1 MSIPKIVLIDDD
13 IKYVFLLQARLGE
26 HFLSGINLEVIT
38 ERNFYKEY
46 FYEPKNID
54 LLIID
59 EKFYN
64 QDMQKHNIKKILL
77 LIENENIEHG
87 NIGNVIRIYKYS
99 NMRDIFNII
108 NSRNIGLF
116 HVNQSQNITQIILVT
131 SAAGGIGKTTIALG
145 LSMALERDYKKVLYV
160 DAESF
165 QTFYY
170 LMEAPE
176 FLDGNELVELTN
188 NDEICEYLTNHICDK
203 EISYLPA
210 FKNPILSVGLSF
222 GLYKSFIE
230 SAKKSGEYDYIVID
244 SDSAFNEEKV
254 ELIGCADKVLF
265 ITDQSK
271 KGCYSTN
278 QIIKHISEVNDGKY
292 LFICNRFVR
301 TAKNQ
306 KHETEADYSISEFVE
321 FYSDGEVE
329 LKTLHLLSGLHRI
342 SFLLQ

>member
-1 MSIPKIVLIDDD
+1 MQIPKIVLIDDD

-26 HFLSGINLEVIT
+26 HFLNEVNLEVIT
-38 ERNFYKEY
+38 ERNFCKEY
-46 FYEPKNID
+46 FYEPRNID

-64 QDMQKHNIKKILL
+64 QDLQKHNIKKVLL
-77 LIENENIEHG
+77 LTENENIVQD

-99 NMRDIFNII
+99 NMRDIFNAV
-108 NSRNIGLF
+108 NSRNVGLF
-116 HVNQSQNITQIILVT
+116 HVKQSQNSTQIILVT
-131 SAAGGIGKTTIALG
+131 SAAGGVGKTTIALG
-145 LSMALERDYKKVLYV
+145 LSMALEHDYKKVLYV

-170 LMEAPE
+170 LMKEPE
-176 FLDGNELVELTN
+176 FLDGNELMELTDK
-188 NDEICEYLTNHICDK
+188 DEICECLMDHICNR

-210 FKNPILSVGLSF
+210 FKNPIISVGLSF

-230 SAKKSGEYDYIVID
+230 SAKKSEEYDYIVVD
-244 SDSAFNEEKV
+244 SDSTFNEEKV
-254 ELIGCADKVLF
+254 ELICCADKVLF
-265 ITDQSK
+265 VTDQSK

-278 QIIKHISEVNDGKY
+278 QVIKHISEIDDGKY

-301 TAKNQ
+301 TDKKQ

-321 FYSDGEVE
+321 LYSDGEVGLE
-329 LKTLHLLSGLHRI
+329 TLHLLSGLHRI